1 MNNKTIANLLK
12 TVVKESQKEEVVWEY
27 DRLLG
32 VERCRGRK
40 LVIHGDTLKLGVETI
55 IAMLENVE
63 ESEG

>member
-1 MNNKTIANLLK
+1 MDNKIIINLLK
-12 TVVKESQKEEVVWEY
+12 TVVKESQKEEVVWKY
-27 DRLLG
+27 DKLLG

-63 ESEG
+63 ESKG